1 MTSPYEEKFRQFK
14 IRLLDK
20 IIDILDTMDET
31 EKIVFIESFL
41 NEETKNEI
49 ILTLVLKDKD
59 GRKYRQ
65 EGVQRAGTNV

>member
-1 MTSPYEEKFRQFK
+1 MTSPYEEKFLQFK

-59 GRKYRQ
+59 GRKHCQ
-65 EGVQRAGTNV
+65 KGV

>member
-1 MTSPYEEKFRQFK
+1 MTSPYEEKLRQFK

-49 ILTLVLKDKD
+49 MVTLVLKDKD
-59 GRKYRQ
+59 GRKHSK
-65 EGVQRAGTNV
+65 EGV